1 MLRLQA
7 EISNNPAVVP
17 GACGTDGSLSTV
29 VCIVLTDGATTQ
41 YGEISR
47 TNVVTVFYTP
57 ALLKH

>member
-29 VCIVLTDGATTQ
+29 VTDGATTQ

-57 ALLKH
+57 ALLQH

>member
-29 VCIVLTDGATTQ
+29 VCIVVTDGANMERSL
-41 YGEISR
+41 G
-47 TNVVTVFYTP
+47 
-57 ALLKH
+57 LM